1 MASCFVWYEPAS
13 VFDSEAKATKEVFG
27 NQGGNIMKTGLVC
40 PCKAATRALVAVVTA
55 VTVSS
60 ASGQAL
66 WINEFHY
73 DNTGTDVDEF
83 VEIAAPESLTELA
96 SVRLTL
102 YNGGDGKPYGSS
114 HLLSSFT
121 PGESLNGI
129 RFYSKLIP
137 GLQNGAPDGM
147 SLDVSGDVR
156 QFISYEGLFS
166 ATGGPAVGR
175 LSVDVGIAEPDT
187 FPVGGSLS
195 LTGIGGHDADFVW
208 TQAGTASP
216 GGVNPG
222 QTVVPEPGTYA
233 LFTAGGLVAW
243 AGWRRRHRTG

>member
-1 MASCFVWYEPAS
+1 
-13 VFDSEAKATKEVFG
+13 
-27 NQGGNIMKTGLVC
+27 MKTGLVC
-40 PCKAATRALVAVVTA
+40 LRIAALLSLATA
-55 VTVSS
+55 WAGLE

-96 SVRLTL
+96 AVRLTL

-121 PGESLNGI
+121 PGESVNGI
-129 RFYSKLIP
+129 RFYSKSIS
-137 GLQNGAPDGM
+137 GMQNGAPDGM
-147 SLDVSGDVR
+147 SLDVGGEVR
-156 QFISYEGLFS
+156 QFVSYEGFFT
-166 ATGGPAVGR
+166 ATAGPALGL
-175 LSVDVGIAEPDT
+175 LSIDVGVSEPDT
-187 FPVGGSLS
+187 SPLGGALAMTGSGGS
-195 LTGIGGHDADFVW
+195 GADFVW
-208 TQAGTASP
+208 TQTGTASP
-216 GGVNPG
+216 GGLNPG

-243 AGWRRRHRTG
+243 AGWRRRRRRGAA